1 MLILLITTWLLVGR
15 SSGASETVG
24 YVDQINAY
32 AKGHLSD
39 EAQRKAVLEVAEQ
52 LKKAGSEE
60 AKATAQTAEAIDKI
74 SRNRRATPAEVQ
86 DALSEMRGY
95 SEELQAKVIQQRAKL
110 KSELTR
116 EQWAVLHATT
126 LVH

>member
-1 MLILLITTWLLVGR
+1 MLILLVTTWLLVGR
-15 SSGASETVG
+15 SSGGSETVG

-32 AKGHLSD
+32 AKGHLPD
-39 EAQRKAVLEVAEQ
+39 EAQRKAVLEVAKQ

-60 AKATAQTAEAIDKI
+60 AKATIKAAKSIEKV
-74 SRNRRATPAEVQ
+74 SMNRSTTPPEFQ

-95 SEELQAKVIQQRAKL
+95 SEELQATVIQQRFKL

-116 EQWAVLHATT
+116 DQWAVLHATT
-126 LVH
+126 TVH